1 MSNRSK
7 VSNSNNTI
15 ECYALEII
23 LENFTYEDV
32 KRAKELD
39 GLLGIHNP
47 DPMRTIMLFDTAQ
60 HRGEAYGKLNEG
72 IKDSKKM
79 KVAIIVPKCYIM
91 PN

>member
-47 DPMRTIMLFDTAQ
+47 DLCCLILSGRISRKEEQQELE
-60 HRGEAYGKLNEG
+60 RILKGVKL
-72 IKDSKKM
+72 
-79 KVAIIVPKCYIM
+79 
-91 PN
+91 